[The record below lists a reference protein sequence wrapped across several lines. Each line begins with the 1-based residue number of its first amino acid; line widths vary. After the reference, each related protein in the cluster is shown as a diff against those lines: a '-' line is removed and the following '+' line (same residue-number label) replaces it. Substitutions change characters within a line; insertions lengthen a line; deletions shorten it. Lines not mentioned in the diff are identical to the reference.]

1 MKRKVTAIV
10 LTAFLI
16 GSFYNTIYSQDF
28 YQFDERRNSVI
39 AANGLNMRS
48 KPNTTSTKVANIPY
62 GEKVQILH
70 RDHYG
75 LDTVY
80 TIKTELGDHPVYGH
94 WQKVQYKEY
103 VGYVHNAFL
112 SFDFS
117 HYNKPVPDTNNDFI
131 LLIPGY
137 HCSYDFYNSNDY
149 CWYGYYQDDS
159 LEGESSN
166 NAYRKQIDVEFINV
180 AADMA
185 GCGAIVKKNRNLKFI
200 IGSKKIFPETNLENI
215 DERAIYHRIGRD
227 SITMDSSIVA
237 EGKITMIRNEEP
249 TSYFDERFFYLN
261 QDGRTQL
268 LNTVTKT
275 YRIKLASV
283 YREGDFDG
291 DGKTDYI
298 FHHGE
303 DDLHLGLYLSSEGD
317 EEQAVKL
324 VSLLRRGPCC

>member
-1 MKRKVTAIV
+1 MKRKVTAII

-39 AANGLNMRS
+39 AANGLNIRD
-48 KPNTTSTKVANIPY
+48 KPNTNSTKLVNVPY
-62 GEKVQILH
+62 GERVQILH
-70 RDHYG
+70 KDHYG

-94 WQKVQYKEY
+94 WQKVQYNEY
-103 VGYVHNAFL
+103 VGYIHNAFL
-112 SFDFS
+112 SYDFS
-117 HYNKPVPDTNNDFI
+117 HRNKAVPDTNNDFI

-137 HCSYDFYNSNDY
+137 HCSYEFYNSNDY
-149 CWYGYYQDDS
+149 CWYGYYQ
-159 LEGESSN
+159 ETPTI
-166 NAYRKQIDVEFINV
+166 AYRKQIDVEFINV

-185 GCGAIVKKNRNLKFI
+185 GCGTIVKENRNLKFI
-200 IGSKKIFPETNLENI
+200 IGSKKIFAEAKLENI
-215 DERAIYHRIGRD
+215 EEGILYHRFGRD
-227 SITMDSSIVA
+227 SISMDSSIVA
-237 EGKITMIRNEEP
+237 EGKITMIKNEEP
-249 TSYFDERFFYLN
+249 SSYFDDRFFYLS

-268 LNTVTKT
+268 LNTTTKT
-275 YRIKLASV
+275 YRIKISSI

-298 FHHGE
+298 FHHGK
-303 DDLHLGLYLSSEGD
+303 DDLHLGLYLSSAGD